1 MNLPS
6 RHGRPRRH
14 DHRRRWATM
23 AAVVC
28 MAALAPLPLTAAE
41 DAARLI
47 PLGADEQAAFGIELA
62 APAPAGA
69 ALSRRY
75 PGKVAVPNR
84 QLRVVAAPQAGVIEA
99 LLVAEGER
107 VEAGQVLARLASP
120 ELVAVQSDYLEALT
134 KLGLA
139 DSELAREQMLHRE
152 GITAERRVIEA
163 EARRRELATLVD
175 QHRQRLAL
183 AGLDAAAIEELAR
196 NRRLSGTLPVRT
208 PLGGVVLEQMVDTG
222 ESIAASA
229 PLYRVGELSPLWVEV
244 HVPVDALQG
253 VQAGGRVQLPA
264 LELEG
269 RIITV
274 GRMVHGEDQGV
285 LVRAE
290 VTQGTGALR
299 PGQFTEVQLLTGAGA
314 VQRPGAG
321 AEGDGAKGGDVG
333 AWRLPR
339 AAVVR
344 HAGDTYVFASTE
356 GGFRSLPV
364 TVLAEED
371 RSLVVQGELSA
382 ADRVAVSGVVALK
395 AAWLSGAGPEGDDG

>member
-1 MNLPS
+1 VS
-6 RHGRPRRH
+6 
-14 DHRRRWATM
+14 
-23 AAVVC
+23 
-28 MAALAPLPLTAAE
+28 ALAPLPLAAA
-41 DAARLI
+41 DAADPAQHVV
-47 PLGADEQAAFGIELA
+47 PLNADERAAFGIELA
-62 APAPAGA
+62 APEPAGT

-107 VEAGQVLARLASP
+107 VEPGQVLAQLASP

-134 KLGLA
+134 RLGLA

-163 EARRRELATLVD
+163 QARRRELATMVD

-183 AGLDAAAIEELAR
+183 AGLEPAAIEALAES
-196 NRRLSGTLPVRT
+196 RRLSSTLPVRT
-208 PLGGVVLEQMVDTG
+208 PIGGVVLEQMVDTG
-222 ESIAASA
+222 ESVAASA

-244 HVPVDALQG
+244 HVPVDALKG
-253 VQAGGRVQLPA
+253 VQVGGRVQLPA
-264 LELEG
+264 LDVEG

-290 VTQGTGALR
+290 VSQGTADLR
-299 PGQFTEVQLLTGAGA
+299 PGQFTEVQLRTGAGRGGEDTKA
-314 VQRPGAG
+314 AG
-321 AEGDGAKGGDVG
+321 AA

-344 HAGDTYVFASTE
+344 DGGDAYVFAAAE
-356 GGFRSLPV
+356 GGFRAVPV
-364 TVLAEED
+364 ALLAEED
-371 RSLVVQGELSA
+371 RTLVVQGDLSA
-382 ADRVAVSGVVALK
+382 ADQVAVSGVVALK
-395 AAWLSGAGPEGDDG
+395 AAWLSGAGTAEGGG